1 MATDK
6 TGCPVSLD
14 LVHPHL
20 GDLRRNTSARTPL
33 PAPRQ
38 ETSNS
43 FADRWIQA
51 KIGSQFGWR
60 LIYDLTPP
68 LPPFP
73 PFRFALMVR
82 CRIDSVMTPW
92 RS

>member
-1 MATDK
+1 M
-6 TGCPVSLD
+6 
-14 LVHPHL
+14 PHL
-20 GDLRRNTSARTPL
+20 PG
-33 PAPRQ
+33 RQ
-38 ETSNS
+38 QAAHYTHANPSKAWAAVHGLDGLGS
-43 FADRWIQA
+43 A
-51 KIGSQFGWR
+51 KIGLQLAGG
-60 LIYDLTPP
+60 LIYELTPP

>member
-1 MATDK
+1 MVPSDRYHQRRR
-6 TGCPVSLD
+6 GCVSLASGGRGR
-14 LVHPHL
+14 LAGACSWL
-20 GDLRRNTSARTPL
+20 AGL
-33 PAPRQ
+33 PY
-38 ETSNS
+38 E
-43 FADRWIQA
+43 
-51 KIGSQFGWR
+51 
-60 LIYDLTPP
+60 LTPP